1 MYIQVKNL
9 SYTYNKDFPNEGK
22 ALENVSFEVEKNSV
36 LGVIGHTGSGK
47 STLLQMLNGLL
58 HPDEG
63 DVIIGEDR
71 ITEENFPL
79 VKIRKKVGLVFQYP
93 EYQLFEETVKK
104 DVIFGPSNLG
114 IDDPEELEHIAREAL
129 DNVGLD
135 YDEIGERS
143 PFELSGGQKRR
154 VAIAGVIAMKPEV
167 LILDEPTAGLDPES
181 RLELI
186 KLIKDIQAKE
196 KMVLIF
202 VSHNMNDIE
211 LPGFLSIFNEN
222 MVATAILMTAFF
234 GVIQLILG
242 KDYLVAQEA
251 LKMEDNFFFYILESS
266 FSFAVNLAILQLGVR
281 TFVGELTASFDG
293 IQSKLL
299 PGALP
304 GIDCAA
310 IFGFGS
316 ANAVTIGFMFGALGQ
331 FLAIAILFLMKSPTL
346 IIAGFVPL
354 FFDNAVLGVYSNN
367 RGGYKAAFLIPFI
380 SGLVQVFGSA
390 FIASYTGLAQYGG
403 YLGMVDWATVWPL
416 ATVIMN
422 NIGYIGVALVAIVFI
437 VIPQIQYRKNK
448 EGYFLITEDYEA
460 YKETINK

>member
-9 SYTYNKDFPNEGK
+9 SYTYNKDLPNEGK
-22 ALENVSFEVEKNSV
+22 ALENVSFDVEKNSV

-129 DNVGLD
+129 DKVGLD

-186 KLIKDIQAKE
+186 KLIKDIQVKE
-196 KMVLIF
+196 EMVLIF
-202 VSHNMNDIE
+202 VSHNMNDI
-211 LPGFLSIFNEN
+211 
-222 MVATAILMTAFF
+222 
-234 GVIQLILG
+234 
-242 KDYLVAQEA
+242 
-251 LKMEDNFFFYILESS
+251 
-266 FSFAVNLAILQLGVR
+266 
-281 TFVGELTASFDG
+281 
-293 IQSKLL
+293 
-299 PGALP
+299 
-304 GIDCAA
+304 
-310 IFGFGS
+310 
-316 ANAVTIGFMFGALGQ
+316 
-331 FLAIAILFLMKSPTL
+331 
-346 IIAGFVPL
+346 
-354 FFDNAVLGVYSNN
+354 AVLADKIIVLDKGNIAMEGSPKEVFS
-367 RGGYKAAFLIPFI
+367 REDDLKKIGLDLPKVTRIMHRISEEIPN
-380 SGLVQVFGSA
+380 LNKDVFTTPD
-390 FIASYTGLAQYGG
+390 AS
-403 YLGMVDWATVWPL
+403 
-416 ATVIMN
+416 
-422 NIGYIGVALVAIVFI
+422 
-437 VIPQIQYRKNK
+437 K
-448 EGYFLITEDYEA
+448 ELLRVLDD
-460 YKETINK
+460 

>member
-129 DNVGLD
+129 DKVGLD

-202 VSHNMNDIE
+202 VSHNMNDI
-211 LPGFLSIFNEN
+211 
-222 MVATAILMTAFF
+222 
-234 GVIQLILG
+234 
-242 KDYLVAQEA
+242 
-251 LKMEDNFFFYILESS
+251 
-266 FSFAVNLAILQLGVR
+266 
-281 TFVGELTASFDG
+281 
-293 IQSKLL
+293 
-299 PGALP
+299 
-304 GIDCAA
+304 
-310 IFGFGS
+310 
-316 ANAVTIGFMFGALGQ
+316 
-331 FLAIAILFLMKSPTL
+331 
-346 IIAGFVPL
+346 
-354 FFDNAVLGVYSNN
+354 AVLADKIIVLDKGNIAMEGSPKEVFS
-367 RGGYKAAFLIPFI
+367 REEELKKIGLDLPKVTRIMHRIAEEIPN
-380 SGLVQVFGSA
+380 LDKDVFTTLD
-390 FIASYTGLAQYGG
+390 AS
-403 YLGMVDWATVWPL
+403 
-416 ATVIMN
+416 
-422 NIGYIGVALVAIVFI
+422 
-437 VIPQIQYRKNK
+437 K
-448 EGYFLITEDYEA
+448 ELLRVLDD
-460 YKETINK
+460 

>member
-1 MYIQVKNL
+1 MYIKVKNL
-9 SYTYNKDFPNEGK
+9 SYTYNKDLPNEGK
-22 ALENVSFEVEKNSV
+22 ALENVSFDVEKNSV

-129 DNVGLD
+129 DKVGLD

-186 KLIKDIQAKE
+186 KLIKDIQVKE
-196 KMVLIF
+196 EMVLIF
-202 VSHNMNDIE
+202 VSHNMNDI
-211 LPGFLSIFNEN
+211 
-222 MVATAILMTAFF
+222 
-234 GVIQLILG
+234 
-242 KDYLVAQEA
+242 
-251 LKMEDNFFFYILESS
+251 
-266 FSFAVNLAILQLGVR
+266 
-281 TFVGELTASFDG
+281 
-293 IQSKLL
+293 
-299 PGALP
+299 
-304 GIDCAA
+304 
-310 IFGFGS
+310 
-316 ANAVTIGFMFGALGQ
+316 
-331 FLAIAILFLMKSPTL
+331 
-346 IIAGFVPL
+346 
-354 FFDNAVLGVYSNN
+354 AVLADKIIVLDKGNIAMEGSPKEVFS
-367 RGGYKAAFLIPFI
+367 REDDLKKIGLDLPKVTRIMHRIAEEIPN
-380 SGLVQVFGSA
+380 LNKDVFTTLD
-390 FIASYTGLAQYGG
+390 AS
-403 YLGMVDWATVWPL
+403 
-416 ATVIMN
+416 
-422 NIGYIGVALVAIVFI
+422 
-437 VIPQIQYRKNK
+437 K
-448 EGYFLITEDYEA
+448 ELLRVLDD
-460 YKETINK
+460 

>member
-58 HPDEG
+58 RPDEG

-129 DNVGLD
+129 NQVGLD

-186 KLIKDIQAKE
+186 KLIKDIQVKE
-196 KMVLIF
+196 EMVLIF
-202 VSHNMNDIE
+202 VSHNMNDI
-211 LPGFLSIFNEN
+211 
-222 MVATAILMTAFF
+222 
-234 GVIQLILG
+234 
-242 KDYLVAQEA
+242 
-251 LKMEDNFFFYILESS
+251 
-266 FSFAVNLAILQLGVR
+266 
-281 TFVGELTASFDG
+281 
-293 IQSKLL
+293 
-299 PGALP
+299 
-304 GIDCAA
+304 
-310 IFGFGS
+310 
-316 ANAVTIGFMFGALGQ
+316 
-331 FLAIAILFLMKSPTL
+331 
-346 IIAGFVPL
+346 
-354 FFDNAVLGVYSNN
+354 AVLADKIIVLDKGNIAMEGSPKEVFS
-367 RGGYKAAFLIPFI
+367 REDDLKKIGLDLPKVTRIMHRIAEEIPN
-380 SGLVQVFGSA
+380 LNKDVFTTLD
-390 FIASYTGLAQYGG
+390 AS
-403 YLGMVDWATVWPL
+403 
-416 ATVIMN
+416 
-422 NIGYIGVALVAIVFI
+422 
-437 VIPQIQYRKNK
+437 K
-448 EGYFLITEDYEA
+448 ELLRVLDD
-460 YKETINK
+460 

>member
-22 ALENVSFEVEKNSV
+22 ALENVSFDVEKNSV

-58 HPDEG
+58 RPDRG

-135 YDEIGERS
+135 YDEIGGRS

-186 KLIKDIQAKE
+186 KLIKDIQVKE
-196 KMVLIF
+196 EMVLIF
-202 VSHNMNDIE
+202 VSHNMNDI
-211 LPGFLSIFNEN
+211 
-222 MVATAILMTAFF
+222 
-234 GVIQLILG
+234 
-242 KDYLVAQEA
+242 
-251 LKMEDNFFFYILESS
+251 
-266 FSFAVNLAILQLGVR
+266 
-281 TFVGELTASFDG
+281 
-293 IQSKLL
+293 
-299 PGALP
+299 
-304 GIDCAA
+304 
-310 IFGFGS
+310 
-316 ANAVTIGFMFGALGQ
+316 
-331 FLAIAILFLMKSPTL
+331 
-346 IIAGFVPL
+346 
-354 FFDNAVLGVYSNN
+354 AVLADKIIVLDKGNIAMEGSPKEVFS
-367 RGGYKAAFLIPFI
+367 REDDLKKIGLDLPKVTRIMHRISEEIPN
-380 SGLVQVFGSA
+380 LNKDVFTMPD
-390 FIASYTGLAQYGG
+390 AS
-403 YLGMVDWATVWPL
+403 
-416 ATVIMN
+416 
-422 NIGYIGVALVAIVFI
+422 
-437 VIPQIQYRKNK
+437 K
-448 EGYFLITEDYEA
+448 ELLRVLDD
-460 YKETINK
+460 

>member
-9 SYTYNKDFPNEGK
+9 SYTYNKDLPNEGK
-22 ALENVSFEVEKNSV
+22 ALENVSFDVEKNSV

-58 HPDEG
+58 NPDEG

-129 DNVGLD
+129 DKVGLD

-186 KLIKDIQAKE
+186 KLIKDIQVKE
-196 KMVLIF
+196 EMVLIF
-202 VSHNMNDIE
+202 VSHNMNDI
-211 LPGFLSIFNEN
+211 
-222 MVATAILMTAFF
+222 
-234 GVIQLILG
+234 
-242 KDYLVAQEA
+242 
-251 LKMEDNFFFYILESS
+251 
-266 FSFAVNLAILQLGVR
+266 
-281 TFVGELTASFDG
+281 
-293 IQSKLL
+293 
-299 PGALP
+299 
-304 GIDCAA
+304 
-310 IFGFGS
+310 
-316 ANAVTIGFMFGALGQ
+316 
-331 FLAIAILFLMKSPTL
+331 
-346 IIAGFVPL
+346 
-354 FFDNAVLGVYSNN
+354 AVLADKIIVLDKGNIAMEGSPKEVFS
-367 RGGYKAAFLIPFI
+367 REDDLKKIGLDLPKVTRIMHRIAEEIPN
-380 SGLVQVFGSA
+380 LNKDVFTTPD
-390 FIASYTGLAQYGG
+390 AS
-403 YLGMVDWATVWPL
+403 
-416 ATVIMN
+416 
-422 NIGYIGVALVAIVFI
+422 
-437 VIPQIQYRKNK
+437 K
-448 EGYFLITEDYEA
+448 ELLRVLDD
-460 YKETINK
+460 

>member
-9 SYTYNKDFPNEGK
+9 GYTYNKDLPNEGK
-22 ALENVSFEVEKNSV
+22 ALENVSFNVEKNSV

-114 IDDPEELEHIAREAL
+114 IEDPKELEDIARDAL
-129 DNVGLD
+129 GKVGLD

-186 KLIKDIQAKE
+186 KLIKDIQVKE
-196 KMVLIF
+196 EMVLIF
-202 VSHNMNDIE
+202 VSHNMNDI
-211 LPGFLSIFNEN
+211 
-222 MVATAILMTAFF
+222 
-234 GVIQLILG
+234 
-242 KDYLVAQEA
+242 
-251 LKMEDNFFFYILESS
+251 
-266 FSFAVNLAILQLGVR
+266 
-281 TFVGELTASFDG
+281 
-293 IQSKLL
+293 
-299 PGALP
+299 
-304 GIDCAA
+304 
-310 IFGFGS
+310 
-316 ANAVTIGFMFGALGQ
+316 
-331 FLAIAILFLMKSPTL
+331 
-346 IIAGFVPL
+346 
-354 FFDNAVLGVYSNN
+354 AVLADKIIVLDKGNIAMEGSPKEVFS
-367 RGGYKAAFLIPFI
+367 REEELKKIGLDLPKVTRIMHRIAEEIPN
-380 SGLVQVFGSA
+380 LNKDVFTTLD
-390 FIASYTGLAQYGG
+390 ASREL
-403 YLGMVDWATVWPL
+403 LRVLD
-416 ATVIMN
+416 
-422 NIGYIGVALVAIVFI
+422 
-437 VIPQIQYRKNK
+437 
-448 EGYFLITEDYEA
+448 D
-460 YKETINK
+460 

>member
-9 SYTYNKDFPNEGK
+9 SYTYNKDLPNEGK
-22 ALENVSFEVEKNSV
+22 ALENVSFDVEKNSV
-36 LGVIGHTGSGK
+36 LGVVGHTGSGK

-129 DNVGLD
+129 DKVGLD

-186 KLIKDIQAKE
+186 KLIKDIQVKE
-196 KMVLIF
+196 EMVLIF
-202 VSHNMNDIE
+202 VSHNMNDI
-211 LPGFLSIFNEN
+211 
-222 MVATAILMTAFF
+222 
-234 GVIQLILG
+234 
-242 KDYLVAQEA
+242 
-251 LKMEDNFFFYILESS
+251 
-266 FSFAVNLAILQLGVR
+266 
-281 TFVGELTASFDG
+281 
-293 IQSKLL
+293 
-299 PGALP
+299 
-304 GIDCAA
+304 
-310 IFGFGS
+310 
-316 ANAVTIGFMFGALGQ
+316 
-331 FLAIAILFLMKSPTL
+331 
-346 IIAGFVPL
+346 
-354 FFDNAVLGVYSNN
+354 AVLADKIIVLDKGNIAMEGSPKEVFS
-367 RGGYKAAFLIPFI
+367 REDDLKKIGLDLPKVTRIMHRISEEIPN
-380 SGLVQVFGSA
+380 LNKDVFTTPD
-390 FIASYTGLAQYGG
+390 AS
-403 YLGMVDWATVWPL
+403 
-416 ATVIMN
+416 
-422 NIGYIGVALVAIVFI
+422 
-437 VIPQIQYRKNK
+437 K
-448 EGYFLITEDYEA
+448 ELLRVLDD
-460 YKETINK
+460 

>member
-9 SYTYNKDFPNEGK
+9 SYTYNKDLPNEGK

-63 DVIIGEDR
+63 DIIIGEDR

-129 DNVGLD
+129 DKVGLD

-186 KLIKDIQAKE
+186 KLIKDIQVKE
-196 KMVLIF
+196 EMVLIF
-202 VSHNMNDIE
+202 VSHNMNDI
-211 LPGFLSIFNEN
+211 
-222 MVATAILMTAFF
+222 
-234 GVIQLILG
+234 
-242 KDYLVAQEA
+242 
-251 LKMEDNFFFYILESS
+251 
-266 FSFAVNLAILQLGVR
+266 
-281 TFVGELTASFDG
+281 
-293 IQSKLL
+293 
-299 PGALP
+299 
-304 GIDCAA
+304 
-310 IFGFGS
+310 
-316 ANAVTIGFMFGALGQ
+316 
-331 FLAIAILFLMKSPTL
+331 
-346 IIAGFVPL
+346 
-354 FFDNAVLGVYSNN
+354 AVLADKIIVLDKGNIAMEGSPKEVFS
-367 RGGYKAAFLIPFI
+367 REDDLKKIGLDLPKVTRIMHRIAEEIPN
-380 SGLVQVFGSA
+380 LNKDVFTTLD
-390 FIASYTGLAQYGG
+390 AS
-403 YLGMVDWATVWPL
+403 
-416 ATVIMN
+416 
-422 NIGYIGVALVAIVFI
+422 
-437 VIPQIQYRKNK
+437 K
-448 EGYFLITEDYEA
+448 ELLRVLDD
-460 YKETINK
+460 

>member
-22 ALENVSFEVEKNSV
+22 ALENVSFDVEKNSV

-58 HPDEG
+58 RPDEG

-129 DNVGLD
+129 DKVGLD

-186 KLIKDIQAKE
+186 KLIKDIQVKE
-196 KMVLIF
+196 EMVLIF
-202 VSHNMNDIE
+202 VSHNMNDI
-211 LPGFLSIFNEN
+211 
-222 MVATAILMTAFF
+222 
-234 GVIQLILG
+234 
-242 KDYLVAQEA
+242 
-251 LKMEDNFFFYILESS
+251 
-266 FSFAVNLAILQLGVR
+266 
-281 TFVGELTASFDG
+281 
-293 IQSKLL
+293 
-299 PGALP
+299 
-304 GIDCAA
+304 
-310 IFGFGS
+310 
-316 ANAVTIGFMFGALGQ
+316 
-331 FLAIAILFLMKSPTL
+331 
-346 IIAGFVPL
+346 
-354 FFDNAVLGVYSNN
+354 AVLADKIIVLDKGNIAMEGSPKEVFS
-367 RGGYKAAFLIPFI
+367 REDDLKKIGLDLPKVTRIMHRIAEEIPN
-380 SGLVQVFGSA
+380 LNKDVFTTLD
-390 FIASYTGLAQYGG
+390 AS
-403 YLGMVDWATVWPL
+403 
-416 ATVIMN
+416 
-422 NIGYIGVALVAIVFI
+422 
-437 VIPQIQYRKNK
+437 K
-448 EGYFLITEDYEA
+448 ELLRVLDD
-460 YKETINK
+460 

>member
-22 ALENVSFEVEKNSV
+22 ALENVSFDVEKNSV

-129 DNVGLD
+129 DKVGLD

-186 KLIKDIQAKE
+186 KLIKDIQVKE
-196 KMVLIF
+196 EMVLIF
-202 VSHNMNDIE
+202 VSHNMNDI
-211 LPGFLSIFNEN
+211 
-222 MVATAILMTAFF
+222 
-234 GVIQLILG
+234 
-242 KDYLVAQEA
+242 
-251 LKMEDNFFFYILESS
+251 
-266 FSFAVNLAILQLGVR
+266 
-281 TFVGELTASFDG
+281 
-293 IQSKLL
+293 
-299 PGALP
+299 
-304 GIDCAA
+304 
-310 IFGFGS
+310 
-316 ANAVTIGFMFGALGQ
+316 
-331 FLAIAILFLMKSPTL
+331 
-346 IIAGFVPL
+346 
-354 FFDNAVLGVYSNN
+354 AVLADKIIVLDKGNIAMEGSPKEVFS
-367 RGGYKAAFLIPFI
+367 REDDLKKIGLDLPKVTMIMHRIAEEIPN
-380 SGLVQVFGSA
+380 LNKDVFTTLD
-390 FIASYTGLAQYGG
+390 AS
-403 YLGMVDWATVWPL
+403 
-416 ATVIMN
+416 
-422 NIGYIGVALVAIVFI
+422 
-437 VIPQIQYRKNK
+437 K
-448 EGYFLITEDYEA
+448 ELLRVLDD
-460 YKETINK
+460 

>member
-22 ALENVSFEVEKNSV
+22 ALENVSFDVEKNSV

-58 HPDEG
+58 RPDEG

-135 YDEIGERS
+135 YDEIGGRS

-186 KLIKDIQAKE
+186 KLIKDIQVKE
-196 KMVLIF
+196 EMVLIF
-202 VSHNMNDIE
+202 VSHNMNDI
-211 LPGFLSIFNEN
+211 
-222 MVATAILMTAFF
+222 
-234 GVIQLILG
+234 
-242 KDYLVAQEA
+242 
-251 LKMEDNFFFYILESS
+251 
-266 FSFAVNLAILQLGVR
+266 
-281 TFVGELTASFDG
+281 
-293 IQSKLL
+293 
-299 PGALP
+299 
-304 GIDCAA
+304 
-310 IFGFGS
+310 
-316 ANAVTIGFMFGALGQ
+316 
-331 FLAIAILFLMKSPTL
+331 
-346 IIAGFVPL
+346 
-354 FFDNAVLGVYSNN
+354 AVLADKIIVLDKGNIAMEGSPKEVFS
-367 RGGYKAAFLIPFI
+367 REDDLKKIGLDLPKVTRIMHRIAEEIPN
-380 SGLVQVFGSA
+380 LNKDVFTTLD
-390 FIASYTGLAQYGG
+390 AS
-403 YLGMVDWATVWPL
+403 
-416 ATVIMN
+416 
-422 NIGYIGVALVAIVFI
+422 
-437 VIPQIQYRKNK
+437 K
-448 EGYFLITEDYEA
+448 ELLRVLDD
-460 YKETINK
+460 

>member
-22 ALENVSFEVEKNSV
+22 ALENVSFDVEKNSV

-135 YDEIGERS
+135 YDEIGGRS

-186 KLIKDIQAKE
+186 KLIKDIQVKE
-196 KMVLIF
+196 EMVLIF
-202 VSHNMNDIE
+202 VSHNMNDI
-211 LPGFLSIFNEN
+211 
-222 MVATAILMTAFF
+222 
-234 GVIQLILG
+234 
-242 KDYLVAQEA
+242 
-251 LKMEDNFFFYILESS
+251 
-266 FSFAVNLAILQLGVR
+266 
-281 TFVGELTASFDG
+281 
-293 IQSKLL
+293 
-299 PGALP
+299 
-304 GIDCAA
+304 
-310 IFGFGS
+310 
-316 ANAVTIGFMFGALGQ
+316 
-331 FLAIAILFLMKSPTL
+331 
-346 IIAGFVPL
+346 
-354 FFDNAVLGVYSNN
+354 AVLADKIIVLDKGNIAMEGSPKEVFS
-367 RGGYKAAFLIPFI
+367 REDDLKKIGLDLPKVTRIMHRIAEEIPN
-380 SGLVQVFGSA
+380 LNKDVFTTLD
-390 FIASYTGLAQYGG
+390 AS
-403 YLGMVDWATVWPL
+403 
-416 ATVIMN
+416 
-422 NIGYIGVALVAIVFI
+422 
-437 VIPQIQYRKNK
+437 K
-448 EGYFLITEDYEA
+448 ELLRVLDD
-460 YKETINK
+460 

>member
-9 SYTYNKDFPNEGK
+9 SYTYNKDLPNEGK
-22 ALENVSFEVEKNSV
+22 ALENVSFDVEKNSV

-129 DNVGLD
+129 DKVGLD

-186 KLIKDIQAKE
+186 KLIKDIQVKE
-196 KMVLIF
+196 EMVLIF
-202 VSHNMNDIE
+202 VSHNMNDI
-211 LPGFLSIFNEN
+211 
-222 MVATAILMTAFF
+222 
-234 GVIQLILG
+234 
-242 KDYLVAQEA
+242 
-251 LKMEDNFFFYILESS
+251 
-266 FSFAVNLAILQLGVR
+266 
-281 TFVGELTASFDG
+281 
-293 IQSKLL
+293 
-299 PGALP
+299 
-304 GIDCAA
+304 
-310 IFGFGS
+310 
-316 ANAVTIGFMFGALGQ
+316 
-331 FLAIAILFLMKSPTL
+331 
-346 IIAGFVPL
+346 
-354 FFDNAVLGVYSNN
+354 AVLADKIIVLDKGNIAMEGSPKEVFS
-367 RGGYKAAFLIPFI
+367 REDDLKKIGLDLPKVTRIMHRIAEEIPN
-380 SGLVQVFGSA
+380 LNKDVFTTPD
-390 FIASYTGLAQYGG
+390 AS
-403 YLGMVDWATVWPL
+403 
-416 ATVIMN
+416 
-422 NIGYIGVALVAIVFI
+422 
-437 VIPQIQYRKNK
+437 K
-448 EGYFLITEDYEA
+448 ELLRVLDD
-460 YKETINK
+460 

>member
-9 SYTYNKDFPNEGK
+9 SYTYNKDLPNEGK
-22 ALENVSFEVEKNSV
+22 ALENVSFDVEKNSV
-36 LGVIGHTGSGK
+36 FGVIGHTGSGK

-129 DNVGLD
+129 DKVGLD

-186 KLIKDIQAKE
+186 KLIKDIQVKE
-196 KMVLIF
+196 EMVLIF
-202 VSHNMNDIE
+202 VSHNMNDI
-211 LPGFLSIFNEN
+211 
-222 MVATAILMTAFF
+222 
-234 GVIQLILG
+234 
-242 KDYLVAQEA
+242 
-251 LKMEDNFFFYILESS
+251 
-266 FSFAVNLAILQLGVR
+266 
-281 TFVGELTASFDG
+281 
-293 IQSKLL
+293 
-299 PGALP
+299 
-304 GIDCAA
+304 
-310 IFGFGS
+310 
-316 ANAVTIGFMFGALGQ
+316 
-331 FLAIAILFLMKSPTL
+331 
-346 IIAGFVPL
+346 
-354 FFDNAVLGVYSNN
+354 AVLADKIIVLDKGNIAMEGSPKEVFS
-367 RGGYKAAFLIPFI
+367 REEELKKIGLDLPKVTRIMHRIAEEIPN
-380 SGLVQVFGSA
+380 LNKDVFTTVD
-390 FIASYTGLAQYGG
+390 ASREL
-403 YLGMVDWATVWPL
+403 LRVLD
-416 ATVIMN
+416 
-422 NIGYIGVALVAIVFI
+422 
-437 VIPQIQYRKNK
+437 
-448 EGYFLITEDYEA
+448 D
-460 YKETINK
+460 

>member
-22 ALENVSFEVEKNSV
+22 ALENVSFDVEKNSV

-58 HPDEG
+58 RPDEG

-186 KLIKDIQAKE
+186 KLIKDIQVKE
-196 KMVLIF
+196 EMVLIF
-202 VSHNMNDIE
+202 VSHNMNDI
-211 LPGFLSIFNEN
+211 
-222 MVATAILMTAFF
+222 
-234 GVIQLILG
+234 
-242 KDYLVAQEA
+242 
-251 LKMEDNFFFYILESS
+251 
-266 FSFAVNLAILQLGVR
+266 
-281 TFVGELTASFDG
+281 
-293 IQSKLL
+293 
-299 PGALP
+299 
-304 GIDCAA
+304 
-310 IFGFGS
+310 
-316 ANAVTIGFMFGALGQ
+316 
-331 FLAIAILFLMKSPTL
+331 
-346 IIAGFVPL
+346 
-354 FFDNAVLGVYSNN
+354 AVLADKIIVLDKGNIAMEGSPKEVFS
-367 RGGYKAAFLIPFI
+367 REDDLKKIGLDLPKVTRIMHRISEEIPN
-380 SGLVQVFGSA
+380 LNKDVFTMPD
-390 FIASYTGLAQYGG
+390 AS
-403 YLGMVDWATVWPL
+403 
-416 ATVIMN
+416 
-422 NIGYIGVALVAIVFI
+422 
-437 VIPQIQYRKNK
+437 K
-448 EGYFLITEDYEA
+448 ELLRVLDD
-460 YKETINK
+460 

>member
-79 VKIRKKVGLVFQYP
+79 VNIRKKVGLVFQYP

-186 KLIKDIQAKE
+186 KLIKDIQVKE
-196 KMVLIF
+196 EMVLIF
-202 VSHNMNDIE
+202 VSHNMNDI
-211 LPGFLSIFNEN
+211 
-222 MVATAILMTAFF
+222 
-234 GVIQLILG
+234 
-242 KDYLVAQEA
+242 
-251 LKMEDNFFFYILESS
+251 
-266 FSFAVNLAILQLGVR
+266 
-281 TFVGELTASFDG
+281 
-293 IQSKLL
+293 
-299 PGALP
+299 
-304 GIDCAA
+304 
-310 IFGFGS
+310 
-316 ANAVTIGFMFGALGQ
+316 
-331 FLAIAILFLMKSPTL
+331 
-346 IIAGFVPL
+346 
-354 FFDNAVLGVYSNN
+354 AVLADKIIVLDKGNIAMEGSPKEVFS
-367 RGGYKAAFLIPFI
+367 REDDLKKIGLDLPKVTRIMHRIAEEIPN
-380 SGLVQVFGSA
+380 LNKDVFTTPD
-390 FIASYTGLAQYGG
+390 AS
-403 YLGMVDWATVWPL
+403 
-416 ATVIMN
+416 
-422 NIGYIGVALVAIVFI
+422 
-437 VIPQIQYRKNK
+437 K
-448 EGYFLITEDYEA
+448 ELLRVLDD
-460 YKETINK
+460 

>member
-22 ALENVSFEVEKNSV
+22 ALENVSFEVEDNSV

-58 HPDEG
+58 RPDFG

-79 VKIRKKVGLVFQYP
+79 VQIRKKVGLVFQYP
-93 EYQLFEETVKK
+93 EYQLFEESVKK

-129 DNVGLD
+129 DKVGLD

-186 KLIKDIQAKE
+186 NLIKDIQAKE

-202 VSHNMNDIE
+202 VSHNMNDI
-211 LPGFLSIFNEN
+211 
-222 MVATAILMTAFF
+222 
-234 GVIQLILG
+234 
-242 KDYLVAQEA
+242 
-251 LKMEDNFFFYILESS
+251 
-266 FSFAVNLAILQLGVR
+266 
-281 TFVGELTASFDG
+281 
-293 IQSKLL
+293 
-299 PGALP
+299 
-304 GIDCAA
+304 
-310 IFGFGS
+310 
-316 ANAVTIGFMFGALGQ
+316 
-331 FLAIAILFLMKSPTL
+331 
-346 IIAGFVPL
+346 
-354 FFDNAVLGVYSNN
+354 AVLADKIIVLDKGNIAMEGSPKEVFS
-367 RGGYKAAFLIPFI
+367 REEELKKIGLDLPKVTRIMHRIAEEIPN
-380 SGLVQVFGSA
+380 LNKNVFTTLD
-390 FIASYTGLAQYGG
+390 AS
-403 YLGMVDWATVWPL
+403 
-416 ATVIMN
+416 
-422 NIGYIGVALVAIVFI
+422 
-437 VIPQIQYRKNK
+437 K
-448 EGYFLITEDYEA
+448 ELLRVLDD
-460 YKETINK
+460 

>member
-22 ALENVSFEVEKNSV
+22 ALENVSFDVEKNSV

-129 DNVGLD
+129 DKVGLD

-186 KLIKDIQAKE
+186 KLIKDIQVKE
-196 KMVLIF
+196 EMVLIF
-202 VSHNMNDIE
+202 VSHNMNDI
-211 LPGFLSIFNEN
+211 
-222 MVATAILMTAFF
+222 
-234 GVIQLILG
+234 
-242 KDYLVAQEA
+242 
-251 LKMEDNFFFYILESS
+251 
-266 FSFAVNLAILQLGVR
+266 
-281 TFVGELTASFDG
+281 
-293 IQSKLL
+293 
-299 PGALP
+299 
-304 GIDCAA
+304 
-310 IFGFGS
+310 
-316 ANAVTIGFMFGALGQ
+316 
-331 FLAIAILFLMKSPTL
+331 
-346 IIAGFVPL
+346 
-354 FFDNAVLGVYSNN
+354 AVLADKIIVLDKGNIAMEGSPKEVFS
-367 RGGYKAAFLIPFI
+367 REDDLKKIGLDLPKVTRIMHRISEEIPN
-380 SGLVQVFGSA
+380 LNKDVFTTPD
-390 FIASYTGLAQYGG
+390 AS
-403 YLGMVDWATVWPL
+403 
-416 ATVIMN
+416 
-422 NIGYIGVALVAIVFI
+422 
-437 VIPQIQYRKNK
+437 K
-448 EGYFLITEDYEA
+448 ELLRVLDD
-460 YKETINK
+460 

>member
-22 ALENVSFEVEKNSV
+22 ALENVSFDVEKNSV

-58 HPDEG
+58 RPDEG

-129 DNVGLD
+129 DKVGLD

-186 KLIKDIQAKE
+186 KLIKDIQVKE
-196 KMVLIF
+196 EMVLIF
-202 VSHNMNDIE
+202 VSHNMNDI
-211 LPGFLSIFNEN
+211 
-222 MVATAILMTAFF
+222 
-234 GVIQLILG
+234 
-242 KDYLVAQEA
+242 
-251 LKMEDNFFFYILESS
+251 
-266 FSFAVNLAILQLGVR
+266 
-281 TFVGELTASFDG
+281 
-293 IQSKLL
+293 
-299 PGALP
+299 
-304 GIDCAA
+304 
-310 IFGFGS
+310 
-316 ANAVTIGFMFGALGQ
+316 
-331 FLAIAILFLMKSPTL
+331 
-346 IIAGFVPL
+346 
-354 FFDNAVLGVYSNN
+354 AVLADKIIVLDKGNIAMEGSPKEVFS
-367 RGGYKAAFLIPFI
+367 REDDLKKIGLDLPKVTRIMHRIAEEIPN
-380 SGLVQVFGSA
+380 LNKDVFTTPD
-390 FIASYTGLAQYGG
+390 AS
-403 YLGMVDWATVWPL
+403 
-416 ATVIMN
+416 
-422 NIGYIGVALVAIVFI
+422 
-437 VIPQIQYRKNK
+437 K
-448 EGYFLITEDYEA
+448 ELLRVLDD
-460 YKETINK
+460 

>member
-9 SYTYNKDFPNEGK
+9 SYTYNKDLPNEGK
-22 ALENVSFEVEKNSV
+22 ALENVSFDVEKNSV

-129 DNVGLD
+129 DKVGLD

-186 KLIKDIQAKE
+186 KLIKDIQVKE
-196 KMVLIF
+196 EMVLIF
-202 VSHNMNDIE
+202 VSHNMNDI
-211 LPGFLSIFNEN
+211 
-222 MVATAILMTAFF
+222 
-234 GVIQLILG
+234 
-242 KDYLVAQEA
+242 
-251 LKMEDNFFFYILESS
+251 
-266 FSFAVNLAILQLGVR
+266 
-281 TFVGELTASFDG
+281 
-293 IQSKLL
+293 
-299 PGALP
+299 
-304 GIDCAA
+304 
-310 IFGFGS
+310 
-316 ANAVTIGFMFGALGQ
+316 
-331 FLAIAILFLMKSPTL
+331 
-346 IIAGFVPL
+346 
-354 FFDNAVLGVYSNN
+354 AVLADKIIVLDKGNIAMQGSPKEIFSREDDLKKIGLDLPKVT
-367 RGGYKAAFLIPFI
+367 RIMHRIAEEIPN
-380 SGLVQVFGSA
+380 LNKDVFTTLD
-390 FIASYTGLAQYGG
+390 AS
-403 YLGMVDWATVWPL
+403 
-416 ATVIMN
+416 
-422 NIGYIGVALVAIVFI
+422 
-437 VIPQIQYRKNK
+437 K
-448 EGYFLITEDYEA
+448 ELLRVLDD
-460 YKETINK
+460 

>member
-9 SYTYNKDFPNEGK
+9 SYTYNKDLPNEGK
-22 ALENVSFEVEKNSV
+22 ALENVSFDVEKNSV

-129 DNVGLD
+129 DKVGLD

-186 KLIKDIQAKE
+186 KLIKDIQVKE
-196 KMVLIF
+196 EMVLIF
-202 VSHNMNDIE
+202 VSHNMNDI
-211 LPGFLSIFNEN
+211 
-222 MVATAILMTAFF
+222 
-234 GVIQLILG
+234 
-242 KDYLVAQEA
+242 
-251 LKMEDNFFFYILESS
+251 
-266 FSFAVNLAILQLGVR
+266 
-281 TFVGELTASFDG
+281 
-293 IQSKLL
+293 
-299 PGALP
+299 
-304 GIDCAA
+304 
-310 IFGFGS
+310 
-316 ANAVTIGFMFGALGQ
+316 
-331 FLAIAILFLMKSPTL
+331 
-346 IIAGFVPL
+346 
-354 FFDNAVLGVYSNN
+354 AVLADKIIVLDKGNIAMEGSPKEVFS
-367 RGGYKAAFLIPFI
+367 REDDLKKIGLDLPKVTRIMHRIAEEIPN
-380 SGLVQVFGSA
+380 LNKDVFTTLD
-390 FIASYTGLAQYGG
+390 AS
-403 YLGMVDWATVWPL
+403 
-416 ATVIMN
+416 
-422 NIGYIGVALVAIVFI
+422 
-437 VIPQIQYRKNK
+437 K
-448 EGYFLITEDYEA
+448 ELLRVLDD
-460 YKETINK
+460 

>member
-22 ALENVSFEVEKNSV
+22 ALENVSFEVEDNSV

-58 HPDEG
+58 RPDFG

-79 VKIRKKVGLVFQYP
+79 VQIRKKVGLVFQYP
-93 EYQLFEETVKK
+93 EYQLFEESVKK

-129 DNVGLD
+129 DKVGLD

-186 KLIKDIQAKE
+186 NLIKDIQAKE

-202 VSHNMNDIE
+202 VSHNMNDI
-211 LPGFLSIFNEN
+211 
-222 MVATAILMTAFF
+222 
-234 GVIQLILG
+234 
-242 KDYLVAQEA
+242 
-251 LKMEDNFFFYILESS
+251 
-266 FSFAVNLAILQLGVR
+266 AVLADKIIVLDKGNLAMEGSPKEVFSR
-281 TFVGELTASFDG
+281 EEELKKIGLDLPKVTRIMHRIAEEIPNLNKNVFTTLDAS
-293 IQSKLL
+293 KELL
-299 PGALP
+299 R
-304 GIDCAA
+304 
-310 IFGFGS
+310 
-316 ANAVTIGFMFGALGQ
+316 
-331 FLAIAILFLMKSPTL
+331 
-346 IIAGFVPL
+346 
-354 FFDNAVLGVYSNN
+354 VL
-367 RGGYKAAFLIPFI
+367 
-380 SGLVQVFGSA
+380 
-390 FIASYTGLAQYGG
+390 
-403 YLGMVDWATVWPL
+403 D
-416 ATVIMN
+416 
-422 NIGYIGVALVAIVFI
+422 
-437 VIPQIQYRKNK
+437 
-448 EGYFLITEDYEA
+448 D
-460 YKETINK
+460 

>member
-9 SYTYNKDFPNEGK
+9 SYTYNKDLPNEGK
-22 ALENVSFEVEKNSV
+22 ALENVSFDVEKNSV

-129 DNVGLD
+129 DKVGLD

-186 KLIKDIQAKE
+186 NLIKDIQAKE

-202 VSHNMNDIE
+202 VSHNMNDI
-211 LPGFLSIFNEN
+211 
-222 MVATAILMTAFF
+222 
-234 GVIQLILG
+234 
-242 KDYLVAQEA
+242 
-251 LKMEDNFFFYILESS
+251 
-266 FSFAVNLAILQLGVR
+266 AVLADKIIVLDKGNLAMEGSPKEVFSR
-281 TFVGELTASFDG
+281 EEELKKIGLDLPKVTRIMHRIAEEIPNLNKNVFTTLDAS
-293 IQSKLL
+293 KELL
-299 PGALP
+299 R
-304 GIDCAA
+304 
-310 IFGFGS
+310 
-316 ANAVTIGFMFGALGQ
+316 
-331 FLAIAILFLMKSPTL
+331 
-346 IIAGFVPL
+346 
-354 FFDNAVLGVYSNN
+354 VL
-367 RGGYKAAFLIPFI
+367 
-380 SGLVQVFGSA
+380 
-390 FIASYTGLAQYGG
+390 
-403 YLGMVDWATVWPL
+403 D
-416 ATVIMN
+416 
-422 NIGYIGVALVAIVFI
+422 
-437 VIPQIQYRKNK
+437 
-448 EGYFLITEDYEA
+448 D
-460 YKETINK
+460 

>member
-22 ALENVSFEVEKNSV
+22 ALENVSFDVEKNSV

-129 DNVGLD
+129 DKVGLD

-186 KLIKDIQAKE
+186 KLIKDIQVKE
-196 KMVLIF
+196 EMVLIF
-202 VSHNMNDIE
+202 VSHNMNDI
-211 LPGFLSIFNEN
+211 
-222 MVATAILMTAFF
+222 
-234 GVIQLILG
+234 
-242 KDYLVAQEA
+242 
-251 LKMEDNFFFYILESS
+251 
-266 FSFAVNLAILQLGVR
+266 
-281 TFVGELTASFDG
+281 
-293 IQSKLL
+293 
-299 PGALP
+299 
-304 GIDCAA
+304 
-310 IFGFGS
+310 
-316 ANAVTIGFMFGALGQ
+316 
-331 FLAIAILFLMKSPTL
+331 
-346 IIAGFVPL
+346 
-354 FFDNAVLGVYSNN
+354 AVLADKIIVLDKGNIAMEGSPKEVFS
-367 RGGYKAAFLIPFI
+367 REDDLKKIGLDLPKVTRIMHRIAEEIPN
-380 SGLVQVFGSA
+380 LNKDVFTTLD
-390 FIASYTGLAQYGG
+390 AS
-403 YLGMVDWATVWPL
+403 
-416 ATVIMN
+416 
-422 NIGYIGVALVAIVFI
+422 
-437 VIPQIQYRKNK
+437 K
-448 EGYFLITEDYEA
+448 ELLRVLDD
-460 YKETINK
+460 

>member
-22 ALENVSFEVEKNSV
+22 ALENVSFDVEKNSV

-58 HPDEG
+58 RPDEG

-129 DNVGLD
+129 DKVGLD

-186 KLIKDIQAKE
+186 KLIKDIQVKE
-196 KMVLIF
+196 EMVLIF
-202 VSHNMNDIE
+202 VSHNMNDI
-211 LPGFLSIFNEN
+211 
-222 MVATAILMTAFF
+222 
-234 GVIQLILG
+234 
-242 KDYLVAQEA
+242 
-251 LKMEDNFFFYILESS
+251 
-266 FSFAVNLAILQLGVR
+266 
-281 TFVGELTASFDG
+281 
-293 IQSKLL
+293 
-299 PGALP
+299 
-304 GIDCAA
+304 
-310 IFGFGS
+310 
-316 ANAVTIGFMFGALGQ
+316 
-331 FLAIAILFLMKSPTL
+331 
-346 IIAGFVPL
+346 
-354 FFDNAVLGVYSNN
+354 AVLADKIIVLEKGNIAMEGSPKEVFS
-367 RGGYKAAFLIPFI
+367 REDDLKKIGLDLPKVTRIMHRIAEEIPN
-380 SGLVQVFGSA
+380 LNKDVFTTLD
-390 FIASYTGLAQYGG
+390 AS
-403 YLGMVDWATVWPL
+403 
-416 ATVIMN
+416 
-422 NIGYIGVALVAIVFI
+422 
-437 VIPQIQYRKNK
+437 K
-448 EGYFLITEDYEA
+448 ELLRVLDD
-460 YKETINK
+460 

>member
-202 VSHNMNDIE
+202 VSHNMNDI
-211 LPGFLSIFNEN
+211 
-222 MVATAILMTAFF
+222 
-234 GVIQLILG
+234 
-242 KDYLVAQEA
+242 
-251 LKMEDNFFFYILESS
+251 
-266 FSFAVNLAILQLGVR
+266 
-281 TFVGELTASFDG
+281 
-293 IQSKLL
+293 
-299 PGALP
+299 
-304 GIDCAA
+304 
-310 IFGFGS
+310 
-316 ANAVTIGFMFGALGQ
+316 
-331 FLAIAILFLMKSPTL
+331 
-346 IIAGFVPL
+346 
-354 FFDNAVLGVYSNN
+354 AVLADKIIVLDKGNIAMEGSPKEVFS
-367 RGGYKAAFLIPFI
+367 RGDDLKKIGLDLPKVTRIMHRIAEEIPN
-380 SGLVQVFGSA
+380 LNKDVFTTLD
-390 FIASYTGLAQYGG
+390 AS
-403 YLGMVDWATVWPL
+403 
-416 ATVIMN
+416 
-422 NIGYIGVALVAIVFI
+422 
-437 VIPQIQYRKNK
+437 K
-448 EGYFLITEDYEA
+448 ELLRVLDD
-460 YKETINK
+460 

>member
-22 ALENVSFEVEKNSV
+22 ALENVSFDVEKNSV

-58 HPDEG
+58 RPDEG

-129 DNVGLD
+129 DKVGLD

-186 KLIKDIQAKE
+186 KLIKDIQVKE
-196 KMVLIF
+196 EMVLIF
-202 VSHNMNDIE
+202 VSHNMNDI
-211 LPGFLSIFNEN
+211 
-222 MVATAILMTAFF
+222 
-234 GVIQLILG
+234 
-242 KDYLVAQEA
+242 
-251 LKMEDNFFFYILESS
+251 
-266 FSFAVNLAILQLGVR
+266 
-281 TFVGELTASFDG
+281 
-293 IQSKLL
+293 
-299 PGALP
+299 
-304 GIDCAA
+304 
-310 IFGFGS
+310 
-316 ANAVTIGFMFGALGQ
+316 
-331 FLAIAILFLMKSPTL
+331 
-346 IIAGFVPL
+346 
-354 FFDNAVLGVYSNN
+354 AVLSDKIIVLDKGNIAMEGSPKEVFS
-367 RGGYKAAFLIPFI
+367 REDDLKKIGLDLPKVTRIMHRIAEEIPN
-380 SGLVQVFGSA
+380 LNKDVFTTPD
-390 FIASYTGLAQYGG
+390 AS
-403 YLGMVDWATVWPL
+403 
-416 ATVIMN
+416 
-422 NIGYIGVALVAIVFI
+422 
-437 VIPQIQYRKNK
+437 K
-448 EGYFLITEDYEA
+448 ELLRVLDD
-460 YKETINK
+460 